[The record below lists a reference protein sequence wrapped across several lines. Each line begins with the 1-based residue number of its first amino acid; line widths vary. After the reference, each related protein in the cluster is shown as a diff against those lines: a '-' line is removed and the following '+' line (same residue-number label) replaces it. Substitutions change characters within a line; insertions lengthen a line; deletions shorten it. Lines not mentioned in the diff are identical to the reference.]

1 MNQTTLPDAN
11 TIAQLLALGQ
21 AALACEQT
29 PIRWQSGDGLP
40 WPTYPQALK
49 DFFAAAA
56 QPPWSDSHYQP
67 QACSALI
74 RAEDGIARADLA
86 TLCSLLT
93 WMVRG
98 ERFCDGHWAAML
110 EQGHLR
116 RWLERLAAFA

>member
-11 TIAQLLALGQ
+11 AIAQLLALGQ

-29 PIRWQSGDGLP
+29 PIRWQTGGGLP

>member
-1 MNQTTLPDAN
+1 MPAAIQ
-11 TIAQLLALGQ
+11 IARDVWRV
-21 AALACEQT
+21 
-29 PIRWQSGDGLP
+29 PIVLFDLINS
-40 WPTYPQALK
+40 
-49 DFFAAAA
+49 F
-56 QPPWSDSHYQP
+56 
-67 QACSALI
+67 LI